1 MKKIKFWIA
10 LGAIVMVFF
19 SCSTTRDTATKTSGL
34 DRLPPLSE
42 LYVTLD
48 SIVNEGWQL
57 YFSERV
63 NWIASDLVL
72 EKNDMDAIG
81 GSMTWKPNDSVW
93 VAIFYDK
100 NAKNC
105 IFEYRYNFVSNQE
118 ESIDVSRPISSLE
131 QTEIKR
137 KKQMIEQALKKY
149 ADSLYFANQSFG
161 SPNIDIVR
169 INNKL
174 TRLYFL
180 QGTVKSNVIPFG
192 NDYSIDFDENLKPL
206 TFRRYHR
213 SLIAMQTRT
222 EDGSK
227 VETIMH
233 SHLKDN
239 PFITPT
245 DICNFLLYRP
255 EDLDVFFVYS
265 TAYKCKF
272 AYYLSLNQI
281 ITVVD

>member
-1 MKKIKFWIA
+1 MKKITLWMA
-10 LGAIVMVFF
+10 CGVAVAVLF
-19 SCSTTRDTATKTSGL
+19 SCSTTRNSAKISGL
-34 DRLPPLSE
+34 DRLPPTSE
-42 LYVTLD
+42 LFTTLD

-72 EKNDMDAIG
+72 EKFYMDAIG
-81 GSMTWKPNDSVW
+81 GSVTWKPNDSVW
-93 VAIFYDK
+93 SAVFYDK
-100 NAKNC
+100 DAKNC

-118 ESIDVSRPISSLE
+118 ESIDVTRPISSLE
-131 QTEIKR
+131 QTEINR
-137 KKQMIEQALKKY
+137 KNRMIEQAVDKY

-169 INNKL
+169 INSKL

-180 QGTVKSNVIPFG
+180 QGTVKPDVIPFG
-192 NDYSIDFDENLKPL
+192 NDYSIDFDENLKPVA
-206 TFRRYHR
+206 FRKYHR
-213 SLIAMQTRT
+213 SLIAMQTKT
-222 EDGSK
+222 EDGGK
-227 VETIMH
+227 VKTIMH

-281 ITVVD
+281 ITVTD

>member
-1 MKKIKFWIA
+1 MKKLRLWVAFGVVTTV
-10 LGAIVMVFF
+10 LL
-19 SCSTTRDTATKTSGL
+19 SCSTTRNSASKFSGQ

-48 SIVNEGWQL
+48 SIVNEGWEL

-63 NWIASDLVL
+63 SWIASDLVL
-72 EKNDMDAIG
+72 EKIDMEEIG
-81 GSMTWKPNDSVW
+81 GSLTWRPNDSVW
-93 VAIFYDK
+93 TAVFYDS

-105 IFEYRYNFVSNQE
+105 VFEYRYNFVSNQGE
-118 ESIDVSRPISSLE
+118 AIDSPRPISSAE
-131 QTEIKR
+131 QNEIKR
-137 KKQMIEQALKKY
+137 KKRMIESAVNKY
-149 ADSLYFANQSFG
+149 GDSLYFANQSFG

-169 INNKL
+169 INDNL

-180 QGTVKSNVIPFG
+180 QGTVMPNVIPFG
-192 NDYSIDFDENLKPL
+192 YDYSIDFDDNLKPVA
-206 TFRRYHR
+206 FRRYHK
-213 SLIAMQTRT
+213 SLIATQTKT
-222 EDGSK
+222 EDGGN
-227 VETIMH
+227 VERIMH

-255 EDLDVFFVYS
+255 EDLDMFFVYS

-272 AYYLSLNQI
+272 AYFRSLNQI
-281 ITVVD
+281 ITVMD